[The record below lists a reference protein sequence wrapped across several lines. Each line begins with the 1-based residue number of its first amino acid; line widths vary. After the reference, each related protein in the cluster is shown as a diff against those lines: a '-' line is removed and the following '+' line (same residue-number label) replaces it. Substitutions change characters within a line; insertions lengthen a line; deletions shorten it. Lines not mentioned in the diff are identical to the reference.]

1 MFIVHEVGT
10 QAAKHGVLNSQTDW
24 YKVIEMTNVNR
35 LMP

>member
-1 MFIVHEVGT
+1 MFIAREVWT
-10 QAAKHGVLNSQTDW
+10 QSAKHGVLNSQTDW